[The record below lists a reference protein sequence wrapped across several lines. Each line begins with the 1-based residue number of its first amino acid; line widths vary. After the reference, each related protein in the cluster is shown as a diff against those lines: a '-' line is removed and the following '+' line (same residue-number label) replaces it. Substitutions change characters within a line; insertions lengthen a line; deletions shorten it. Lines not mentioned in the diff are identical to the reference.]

1 MRNRGRCERYCL
13 KIGNLWIKFQ
23 TPAKDQDSHEFDSR
37 KLRGQ
42 NFASALASC
51 LSVLDHRNLGKRLVL
66 GWIDGLSIFIAVFI
80 IVTVSS
86 ANNYAKEKQ
95 FQKLVAKSK
104 EDHVPVFR
112 GREGTTTTINTDDLV
127 VGDVIKLESGSRI
140 PADCIAIEGTDLAT
154 DESAMTGEPDQVEK
168 SVVNAKNV
176 HTTPNP
182 FLLANTLIV

>member
-1 MRNRGRCERYCL
+1 MSLILENFEDRIL
-13 KIGNLWIKFQ
+13 QVLLLAALVSLIIGIWENGW
-23 TPAKDQDSHEFDSR
+23 SM
-37 KLRGQ
+37 
-42 NFASALASC
+42 
-51 LSVLDHRNLGKRLVL
+51 

-112 GREGTTTTINTDDLV
+112 GRDGTTITINTDDLV

-168 SVVNAKNV
+168 SVVTAKNV